1 MSLKHFHIAF
11 IIVCLLFAWGLAAW
25 CLLIPGRSGMFQV
38 MGWISAVGGLALLIY
53 GIRFLKKSKD
63 VIT

>member
-1 MSLKHFHIAF
+1 LMPDL
-11 IIVCLLFAWGLAAW
+11 
-25 CLLIPGRSGMFQV
+25 PDMFEI
-38 MGWISAVGGLALLIY
+38 MGWASLVGGFALLIY